1 MFSVLFQLV
10 LMQLCSNHCLHSL
23 SIKQMKLCQK
33 QNCYIKFQSFQSKL
47 TNFFEKT
54 LTLIQAL
61 GTMNIYE
68 SFILCKILK
77 FNHKWIVSDHATTN
91 VVPHAKHGIN
101 HHCQHSRNIVKLVER
116 DKWQWRCVHTLHFD
130 KQSNST
136 KSNANSIS

>member
-77 FNHKWIVSDHATTN
+77 FNHK
-91 VVPHAKHGIN
+91 
-101 HHCQHSRNIVKLVER
+101 
-116 DKWQWRCVHTLHFD
+116 
-130 KQSNST
+130 
-136 KSNANSIS
+136 